1 MGKTKI
7 IVIGAGAA
15 GLMAACAASDA
26 GADVTIFEHNEKAG
40 KKIFITGKGRCNFT
54 NACAAGDFFQNVPRN
69 PKFLYS
75 ALYDFDSQDMIRFLE
90 ENGCPTKVERGRRA
104 FPLSDHAF
112 DVTDALVRHCRKNG
126 VKIVFHCGVKEI
138 LASESVQGVVL
149 DDGRRIS
156 CGRVILATGGLSYPS
171 TGSTGDGLRFAQSL
185 GLQLTETAPSLVPL
199 VTKETWPLQ
208 LQGLSLKNVGVR
220 ILPREI
226 SEEKDTA
233 CAPEAGAAGRKK
245 TGAARRQRPV
255 YEGFGEMLF
264 THFGLSGP
272 LILTASSLCDFHKY
286 PEGFILHLDL
296 KPALSGDQLVNRLKR
311 EFLEAPDREL
321 SNALRPL
328 FPERLA
334 LEIARIFAACQ
345 ENGSVKVRASAE
357 GGEFRKART
366 LNVREIEELAALIR
380 DLPITLTG
388 TRGYAE
394 AIVTRGGISVREFNP
409 STMESRKIKGL
420 FAAGEVL
427 DLDAFTGGYNLQ
439 IAWSTGHL
447 AGISAAALEE
457 E

>member
-26 GADVTIFEHNEKAG
+26 GADVTIYEHNEKAG

-54 NACAAGDFFQNVPRN
+54 NACAAADFFPNVPRN

-75 ALYDFDSQDMIRFLE
+75 ALYDFDAQAMIRFLE

-126 VKIVFHCGVKEI
+126 VKIVFHCGVKDI
-138 LASESVQGVVL
+138 LAAEVVQGVVL
-149 DDGRRIS
+149 DDGRRVS
-156 CGRVILATGGLSYPS
+156 CDRVILATGGLSYPS
-171 TGSTGDGLRFAQSL
+171 TGSTGDGLRFARSL
-185 GLQLTETAPSLVPL
+185 GLQVTETAPSLVPL

-208 LQGLSLKNVGVR
+208 LQGADS
-220 ILPREI
+220 
-226 SEEKDTA
+226 
-233 CAPEAGAAGRKK
+233 RKK
-245 TGAARRQRPV
+245 KGTARRKRPV

-272 LILTASSLCDFHKY
+272 LILTASALCDFHKY
-286 PEGFILHLDL
+286 EEGFILYLNL
-296 KPALSGDQLVNRLKR
+296 KPALTRDQLVSRLKR
-311 EFLEAPDREL
+311 EFSEAPNREL
-321 SNALRPL
+321 SNALRSL

-334 LEIARIFAACQ
+334 LEIARIFAARQ
-345 ENGSVKVRASAE
+345 ESGSLSVKASAE
-357 GGEFRKART
+357 GGESRKART
-366 LNVREIEELAALIR
+366 LNEREIEELAVLIQ

-388 TRGYAE
+388 ARGFTE
-394 AIVTRGGISVREFNP
+394 AIVTKGGISVREFNP

-420 FAAGEVL
+420 YAAGEVL

-457 E
+457 G